1 MIKKG
6 KQQMGY
12 ELDID
17 LIEWINFWETWREW
31 ARQKPSLKHPIQY
44 IKWYFSE
51 PKPKYEKFIKE
62 NSK

>member
-1 MIKKG
+1 
-6 KQQMGY
+6 MGY
-12 ELDID
+12 ELNID

-51 PKPKYEKFIKE
+51 PKPKYENFIKE
-62 NSK
+62 SSK